1 MIEISSIQAIEAISI
16 IYLQA
21 HAFINQI
28 CYQSFTFQGLTES
41 EATLWNLFSTY
52 LGSSC
57 DSSQSLLD
65 LAELETV
72 DEVSGDLLEDIN
84 EETVDMVQWLHDIQP
99 VKR

>member
-1 MIEISSIQAIEAISI
+1 MS
-16 IYLQA
+16 
-21 HAFINQI
+21 FVINH
-28 CYQSFTFQGLTES
+28 STLQGLTES

-57 DSSQSLLD
+57 DNSQSLLD

-72 DEVSGDLLEDIN
+72 EDVSGDLFEDIN
-84 EETVDMVQWLHDIQP
+84 EETVDLVQWLHGIQP